1 MQRILKYLF
10 WTLSVGCLLFA
21 GWLLLRIFVCD
32 QFVVP
37 SDSMTPTLIVGDR
50 ILVDKLIAGARIY
63 KKFEFRKDIPLRS
76 FRTPGI
82 RKVRVN
88 DVVVFNAPR
97 GYDRNRIEFRINYV
111 YSKRCIGTPGD
122 SVSVRDS
129 YFSNNR
135 YPHPIGNLEQQRRLA
150 ETPDSLIHSKV
161 LRAMPYDDRR
171 FGWTIK
177 NFGPL
182 YVPQAG
188 ARIDLDWRNCKL
200 YKPVIEYET
209 GGQLKY
215 TEGRALLDGQPL
227 PAYTFRNNYYFFCG
241 DNVSDSKDSR
251 YLGFVP
257 EEFIIG
263 VVRRISYSEDPY
275 TRNWRSGRWWKRVE

>member
-63 KKFEFRKDIPLRS
+63 KKFEFGKDIPLRS
-76 FRTPGI
+76 FRMPGI

-129 YFSNNR
+129 YFCNNR

-177 NFGPL
+177 NFGP
-182 YVPQAG
+182 
-188 ARIDLDWRNCKL
+188 
-200 YKPVIEYET
+200 PVSNVYFGFHPNSVSNLVGSI
-209 GGQLKY
+209 
-215 TEGRALLDGQPL
+215 
-227 PAYTFRNNYYFFCG
+227 AY
-241 DNVSDSKDSR
+241 
-251 YLGFVP
+251 L
-257 EEFIIG
+257 
-263 VVRRISYSEDPY
+263 IS
-275 TRNWRSGRWWKRVE
+275 